1 MILNSK
7 TLNLFEMKNKK
18 IGTFF
23 CLICIV
29 FTELFSGCTK
39 IEKGFISPYQQY
51 AVSTFT
57 VTRGR
62 TSSSY
67 SLINDGSS
75 IPMHIKWTHI
85 YDSTGKIVD
94 HIFSKKYP
102 VGTWTAAYDAKAD
115 ITYAAI
121 MAKRTI
127 TDMPPIVVNEFNGTI
142 TANEGTL
149 NLPLGSYT
157 MDLEVTND
165 AGTVQLKKIMQ
176 INIVDGQSV
185 GISPD
190 PGAFSLSLLNAGTA
204 GGAGALGG
212 ANNGVMFNGNNNPF
226 VVYSVTR
233 FADTPNIFIVK
244 VTDKNGVPFNPKA
257 GEIAKRPNSGLNPNP
272 PFLQNLQDYAPDTFN
287 ATDTSMNLKY
297 PLVPFPINSLGN
309 GYNMY
314 YRIPTKYVQIDSTK
328 AWSSNTPGNFY
339 QGTSDPHYL
348 GVYTNDKFDYAVRI
362 PLRIY
367 VPGSYELNIK
377 ILDATHR

>member
-1 MILNSK
+1 MNFMITNYK
-7 TLNLFEMKNKK
+7 KNNLF
-18 IGTFF
+18 IILGAFF
-23 CLICIV
+23 LLGI
-29 FTELFSGCTK
+29 FSGCTK

-51 AVSTFT
+51 AVNTFT

-62 TSSSY
+62 IASSY
-67 SLINDGSS
+67 TLINDGSS
-75 IPMHIKWTHI
+75 IPIHIKWTHI
-85 YDSTGKIVD
+85 YDSTGKIAD
-94 HIFSKKYP
+94 DIFSKEYP
-102 VGTWTAAYDAKAD
+102 VAVWTSAYDPKTD
-115 ITYAAI
+115 LTFAAI
-121 MAKRTI
+121 SAKRI
-127 TDMPPIVVNEFNGTI
+127 IKNLPPLTVNEFNGTI
-142 TANEGTL
+142 QANSGTL
-149 NLPLGSYT
+149 NIPVGSYT
-157 MDLEVTND
+157 MDLQVSND
-165 AGTVQLKKIMQ
+165 AGTVSLKKIMI
-176 INIVDGQSV
+176 INIVDGAPV

-190 PGAFSLSLLNAGTA
+190 PGAFSLSLLKAGTA
-204 GGAGALGG
+204 GGAGSLGG
-212 ANNGVMFNGNNNPF
+212 ANGGVMFNGNNNPF

-244 VTDKNGVPFNPKA
+244 VTDRNGVAFNPKA

-314 YRIPTKYVQIDSTK
+314 YQVPAKYVQIDSTK
-328 AWSSNTPGNFY
+328 AWSSNSAGNFY

-377 ILDATHR
+377 LLDATHR